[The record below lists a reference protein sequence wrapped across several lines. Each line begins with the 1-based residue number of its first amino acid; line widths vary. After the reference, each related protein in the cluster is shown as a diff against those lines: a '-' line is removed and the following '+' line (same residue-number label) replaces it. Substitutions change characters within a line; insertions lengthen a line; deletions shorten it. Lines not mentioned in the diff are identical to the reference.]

1 MLKRKLVALLLL
13 FGLTVVV
20 TAQTTPPLLDK
31 VASRIRAQVEDF
43 GVGHKITVK
52 LKNGDHYH
60 GTISKTDPDSFE
72 IAEVDLAQVV
82 KFRYAEI
89 KSIYGDYGTKN
100 VFGNRPNPKTSMI
113 TTLAVIGGLFTFL
126 AILIPRSLD

>member
-1 MLKRKLVALLLL
+1 MLKRKLVVLLLL

-52 LKNGDHYH
+52 LKNGDQYH
-60 GTISKTDPDSFE
+60 GTISKMDPDSFE

-113 TTLAVIGGLFTFL
+113 VAAGVLGGLML
-126 AILIPRSLD
+126 LVVLSIPKT